1 MRCVYVKDL
10 KEKNQF
16 YKLYP
21 IYVIHFII
29 SMTADWRSSELSEEK
44 KKTTTNHKTFWKV
57 HFINHQEKQLL
68 SVLEF

>member
-29 SMTADWRSSELSEEK
+29 SMTADWRSSELSEK
-44 KKTTTNHKTFWKV
+44 KKKQQPTIR
-57 HFINHQEKQLL
+57 HFGKFIL
-68 SVLEF
+68 